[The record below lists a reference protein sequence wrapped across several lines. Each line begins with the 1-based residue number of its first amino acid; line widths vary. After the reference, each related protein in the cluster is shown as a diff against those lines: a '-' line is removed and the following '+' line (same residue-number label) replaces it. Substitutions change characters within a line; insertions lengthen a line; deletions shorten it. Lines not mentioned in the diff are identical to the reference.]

1 MIDAISLLCRCGPRL
16 LVSVLGAFVVLHG
29 ASALPGGGS
38 TAPTGLIAIFGDGFE
53 SGAPCLWSAVVPPF
67 TSTWYLDADADTFGD
82 PASSTQSCA
91 APANHVADNADC
103 DDGSAA
109 TFPGAAPL
117 DAPFACLRDTDNDEF
132 GSASPPIGVGVG
144 SDCDDTLAAVNTAA
158 TEACNAIDDDCDTQ
172 IDEGFDVDLDTYT
185 SCGGDCND
193 NDATIHPGAVDDPD
207 ALFVDRN
214 CDGIDGDIARAA
226 FVAPTGLD
234 GTGCTLAA
242 PCLTLAH
249 AAGVAD
255 ADVLRDSVYIQ
266 AGTYI
271 GVFTPPSGLSFVGGY
286 DNAWVRADRNLPG
299 HKATLLGTYFP
310 AEDSWVTVR
319 ARTITAAF
327 LDLVLAGPDAT
338 TAGDSSQVVHSR
350 QSTLSFLRVT
360 FQQGDGADG
369 AAGVDGSSATA
380 TPPVTATDG
389 GPGQAAIV
397 VCSTTRVAGGNGAA
411 NPSCPGS
418 TAGAAGGSGGSMDTA
433 CNGIGGTCSGSDCNA
448 TGGLAGSTA
457 SSGASGGPGGGTC
470 MNLAAEAGTPGAVVD
485 GSAGSSQ
492 NARGHLDAQFQW
504 RGESGTAG
512 GVGAHGGGGGGGGG
526 AGGCDNGID
535 DDRGAGGG
543 GGGAGGCR
551 ATFAGSGGG
560 AGGGSFGIVAVQSS
574 LTVTSSLFERGTA
587 GDGGSGGAGGAGQPG
602 GAAGGGGAATADTLP
617 GAGGAAGGRGGHSG
631 GGGGGSGGIAYT
643 MLLLSSTNT
652 LSGITTSG
660 GSAGQGGSGGVSP
673 GTNDGQNGPA
683 GTLGTVFTCAAAGGC

>member
-1 MIDAISLLCRCGPRL
+1 MIDANSLLCRCGPGL
-16 LVSVLGAFVVLHG
+16 LASTLGAFVVLHG

-38 TAPTGLIAIFGDGFE
+38 TVPPGLVAIFGDGFE

-91 APANHVADNADC
+91 APPGYVANDADC

-117 DAPFACLRDTDNDEF
+117 DSLVACLRDTDGDEF
-132 GSASPPIGVGVG
+132 GSAAPPIGVGVG
-144 SDCDDTLAAVNTAA
+144 SDCDDTLAAVNTSA

-266 AGTYI
+266 AGTYV

-286 DNAWVRADRNLPG
+286 DDAWVRADRNLPG

-448 TGGLAGSTA
+448 TSGLAGAMS

-470 MNLAAEAGTPGAVVD
+470 TSQAAGAGTPGVVAD
-485 GSAGSSQ
+485 GSAGSAQ
-492 NARGHLDAQFQW
+492 NGRGHLDAQFQW

-512 GVGAHGGGGGGGGG
+512 GVGAHGGGGGGGG
-526 AGGCDNGID
+526 AGGCDNGIE

-551 ATFAGSGGG
+551 AIFAGSGGG
-560 AGGGSFGIVAVQSS
+560 GGGGSFGIVAVQSS
-574 LTVTSSLFERGTA
+574 LTVTSCLFERGAA
-587 GDGGSGGAGGAGQPG
+587 GDGGPGGAGGAGQPG
-602 GAAGGGGAATADTLP
+602 GAAGGGGAATADTFP
-617 GAGGAAGGRGGHSG
+617 GAVGGAGGRGGHSG